1 MIGKWL
7 ESRRLKNECHKLNSE
22 YHEVH
27 RIDELPYRH
36 YRERVHSAVMLING
50 YGKRIVRVLS
60 AYDQDDIVKRQS
72 VWYHMYGKPW
82 MENVSNVIDDK
93 DTRLENYNTF
103 YIQNG
108 TIFRKTIKPI
118 NGNAHVVD
126 GDI

>member
-1 MIGKWL
+1 MLGKWL
-7 ESRRLKNECHKLNSE
+7 ERRRLKKECHELNSE

-27 RIDELPYRH
+27 RIDDLPYRH
-36 YRERVHSAVMLING
+36 YSARVHSAVMLING
-50 YGKRIVRVLS
+50 YGQRKVQVLS
-60 AYDQDDIVKRQS
+60 AYDTDDIVKRQS
-72 VWYHMYGKPW
+72 VWHHMYGKPW

-118 NGNAHVVD
+118 NGNARVVD